1 MTTTESL
8 IDYICSTQYEDL
20 PSEAVAAAKR
30 LIMNTFCAILCGSGA
45 EGVKELAALVK
56 DWGGKEEGTI
66 FLYDTKVPAH
76 EAVLVNAT
84 MARALDF
91 DEFNFKTGLHVGG
104 TVVPV
109 ALAAAETCGNIDGR
123 KLITAVVTGA
133 EVMSRMRLVPDYCI
147 GVSGWTGEVYG
158 AFGGAITAGKILGL
172 TREKMVNALG
182 LAYSQAAGN
191 SQPIYDGFLAT
202 RLQQGLSAR
211 AGLLS
216 AIFATHGLTGSQN
229 FLEEV
234 AGFYPVYYRGMDY
247 DVSRL
252 LDSIGEKYEFMNI
265 ATKPYP
271 CCGFLIAPIENVLGI
286 MHQNNMNQHDIS
298 KVVVRI
304 NQQMY
309 STVCVPPETKY
320 RPKTAADAMFSLPYV
335 VGTAILRGDV
345 LLEDFSADAI
355 ADPERLTIADKVEI
369 VVDKDINRESEDLH
383 CAFSPHELAIETG
396 SGRHFSQ
403 KLYYAKGFPQK
414 PMTMEDCAE
423 KAKKCA
429 PFGVKPFPDT
439 RVDAL
444 KEIIQHL
451 EDQEDISLLTR
462 LLA

>member
-1 MTTTESL
+1 MSTTEGL

-45 EGVKELAALVK
+45 EGVKELADLVK
-56 DWGGKEEGTI
+56 DWGGKEEGTV

-91 DEFNFKTGLHVGG
+91 DEFNFQTGLHTGG

-109 ALAAAETCGNIDGR
+109 ALAAAETFGKVDGR
-123 KLITAVVTGA
+123 KLIAAVVSGA

-147 GVSGWTGEVYG
+147 GVSGWAGEVYA
-158 AFGGAITAGKILGL
+158 AFGGAITAGKLLGL
-172 TREKMVNALG
+172 PREKMVNALG

-191 SQPIYDGFLAT
+191 SQPIYDGSLAT

-211 AGLLS
+211 AGFLS
-216 AIFATHGLTGSQN
+216 AILAAHGLTGSQN
-229 FLEEV
+229 FLEGK

-247 DVSRL
+247 DISRL

-271 CCGFLIAPIENVLGI
+271 CCGFLIAPIENVLDI
-286 MHQNNMNQHDIS
+286 MHQNNMKQRDIS

-309 STVCVPPETKY
+309 NTVCVPPETKY
-320 RPKTAADAMFSLPYV
+320 RPKTAADAMFSLPYA
-335 VGTAILRGDV
+335 VGTAILNGDV
-345 LLEDFSADAI
+345 LVGDFSVDAI
-355 ADPERLTIADKVEI
+355 TDPERLKIADKVEI
-369 VVDKDINRESEDLH
+369 KVDEDINQESKELH

-396 SGRHFSQ
+396 SGKHFSQ

-414 PMTMEDCAE
+414 PMTMEDFTE
-423 KAKKCA
+423 KAKKCSHYA
-429 PFGVKPFPDT
+429 VKHFTDS
-439 RVDAL
+439 RIEEL
-444 KEIIQHL
+444 KERVERL
-451 EDQEDISLLTR
+451 EKQNDIGYFTR
-462 LLA
+462 LLL